1 MIFGEVHFQN
11 CVHQSNWKPGKW
23 LYQLMR
29 SSSFFFSQ
37 EFYIL
42 MLVMITSLEQTMRKF
57 VNFISTSV
65 FSCYA
70 SLGLKYM
77 YITSIVFSFLQRY
90 SWNTAKIGIKHKSI
104 SHTSW
109 IHPQRSITCPSTI
122 FFLNIERSNIIQHV
136 YLKGNNSYW
145 IKSIRHWFLWGYL
158 AYFPLPQLF
167 CHYCFM

>member
-29 SSSFFFSQ
+29 TSSFFLSQ

-57 VNFISTSV
+57 VNFISSSV

-70 SLGLKYM
+70 SFGLKYM

-90 SWNTAKIGIKHKSI
+90 SWNTAKIGIKHQSI
-104 SHTSW
+104 SQSVLPNAKSPYELINNKSKI
-109 IHPQRSITCPSTI
+109 IH
-122 FFLNIERSNIIQHV
+122 FERIKGW
-136 YLKGNNSYW
+136 YLW
-145 IKSIRHWFLWGYL
+145 IKENVVLIYMK
-158 AYFPLPQLF
+158 Q
-167 CHYCFM
+167 